1 MLAHL
6 LKCQKFLNSF
16 NLHLLIK
23 TQISNISM
31 KSKINLRHRMKIDS
45 NIYFLIGKQSF
56 MFTLVYKTM
65 FKFDI

>member
-1 MLAHL
+1 
-6 LKCQKFLNSF
+6 
-16 NLHLLIK
+16 
-23 TQISNISM
+23 
-31 KSKINLRHRMKIDS
+31 MKIDS